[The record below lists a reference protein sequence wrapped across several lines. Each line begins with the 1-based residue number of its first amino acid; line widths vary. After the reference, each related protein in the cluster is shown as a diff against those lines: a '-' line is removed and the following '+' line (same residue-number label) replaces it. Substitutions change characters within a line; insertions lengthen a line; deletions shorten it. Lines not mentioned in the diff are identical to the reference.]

1 MSGITKDE
9 EDVVAVQL
17 VVRQLIDWS
26 CLTINVLDGMHLPRY
41 NHHGCETQPLSA
53 SAFTLM

>member
-26 CLTINVLDGMHLPRY
+26 CLMINVIDGMHLPCY